1 MESSNQIARNIQSE
15 LIRRHKVA
23 STTVAGLL
31 ITTILL
37 SIVAFLGRS
46 FLRQQPNPPLDIAL
60 RIVILSFGLGSIA
73 LRRTKFAA
81 MRLQDISALRGAPG
95 LLSTLEKT
103 TLQVSLLGAAI
114 AAMGLIATLITGNDF
129 YTYGAGLVAVA
140 VLLYCYPTR
149 RSWQRTLQQFA
160 PGSETPSRVT
170 ENK

>member
-1 MESSNQIARNIQSE
+1 MESSKQIARNIQSE

-31 ITTILL
+31 IATILL
-37 SIVAFLGRS
+37 SIVAFLGRG
-46 FLRQQPNPPLDIAL
+46 FLRQQQNPSLDIAL

-81 MRLQDISALRGAPG
+81 MRLQDISAQGGARG

-103 TLQVSLLGAAI
+103 TLQVALLGAAI
-114 AAMGLIATLITGNDF
+114 AAMGLIATLITGNEF

-140 VLLYCYPTR
+140 VLFHCYPTR
-149 RSWQRTLQQFA
+149 KSWQRTLQQFA
-160 PGSETPSRVT
+160 PGSEKPST
-170 ENK
+170 AIENN